1 MAKKEKTD
9 VIFKALA
16 LVGLVV
22 GGVSIAQA
30 INTRIRR
37 KEDEAEIEA
46 VVTEAENFSGAVGL
60 WARNKGKNVGKPIL
74 VNRPSTPSMMTR
86 GVRPSR
92 AKRMAIADSYLKPL
106 GGNQANYKEQCESNG
121 DKWGVGTNPDGT
133 TFGVCVK
140 RKNTSTN

>member
-9 VIFKALA
+9 VIFKAFA

-30 INTRIRR
+30 VNTRIRR

-60 WARNKGKNVGKPIL
+60 WARNNGKNIGRPIL
-74 VNRPSTPSMMTR
+74 VNRPSTTSMMAR
-86 GVRPSR
+86 GGRPSR
-92 AKRMAIADSYLKPL
+92 VKRMAIANSYLKPS
-106 GGNQANYKEQCESNG
+106 ANKVTYSTKCCSKEDRGYPNLMENCPCTQ
-121 DKWGVGTNPDGT
+121 V
-133 TFGVCVK
+133 
-140 RKNTSTN
+140 STN